1 MANEQDS
8 HDTAPLNKT
17 VILHQPKWAPTML
30 NLTGKP
36 KHSFWRYSLEN
47 TISLLINPGLFY
59 LLWSD
64 VCFNNWYLYQ
74 NILEFHS
81 TYKPSFYSSNLL
93 ATSYPKEKVPWT
105 TAAWKVA
112 IFPPKKLHT
121 MFLTES
127 CMYCKPRA
135 IKKYIIT
142 KTILQQPKEPKQW
155 YLYYWIYSAKLS

>member
-1 MANEQDS
+1 MLGGAYLLDKKQWFCHLQVISSLVADEQDS

-47 TISLLINPGLFY
+47 TILLLINLGLFY

-64 VCFNNWYLYQ
+64 VCFNNWYLYP

-81 TYKPSFYSSNLL
+81 TYKPSFYSSNPL
-93 ATSYPKEKVPWT
+93 ASSYPPKKVPWT
-105 TAAWKVA
+105 TAAW
-112 IFPPKKLHT
+112 IEQCFKLNLACT
-121 MFLTES
+121 ANLV
-127 CMYCKPRA
+127 
-135 IKKYIIT
+135 
-142 KTILQQPKEPKQW
+142 Q
-155 YLYYWIYSAKLS
+155 